1 MQTRSSRRHPPKQS
15 RFPWIRWVLVII
27 GILAFSGGAYAL
39 RLYSQTKYALDS
51 TYSGLKNQAVAT
63 TISDKKPFAA
73 LLLGVDTGALGRS
86 YKGNSDTMIVAVVNP
101 QKKTTTMVSIPRDTV
116 AQLIGTESFNMQKI
130 NAAYNVGGS
139 DMAIDTVSKL
149 VDVPIKYYMTI
160 NMGALENVVD
170 AVGGIDV
177 NVPFSYTD
185 SHSHNWHFT
194 KGPMHL
200 NGAKALAYARMRHE
214 DPQGDYGRQQ
224 RQQQVIKAIL
234 KKAISLNGLTKFN
247 QLLKT
252 VSNNIQ
258 TNLTFNDMT
267 TIFTNYRAA
276 TGTIKTDTLQGQSAK
291 IYSNLYGD
299 YLDYQVPSNDELQ
312 RVSDKLRAALGLD
325 STTVANQSTKENDAN
340 TSFSWH
346 TTADQ
351 TYTIYNPDY

>member
-1 MQTRSSRRHPPKQS
+1 
-15 RFPWIRWVLVII
+15 V
-27 GILAFSGGAYAL
+27 LAFSGGAYAL

-51 TYSGLKNQAVAT
+51 TYSGLKNQKVST

-149 VDVPIKYYMTI
+149 VNVPIKYYMTI

-170 AVGGIDV
+170 AVGGVDV

-185 SHSHNWHFT
+185 SHSHNWRFT
-194 KGPMHL
+194 KGEMHL
-200 NGAKALAYARMRHE
+200 NGARALAYARMRHE
-214 DPQGDYGRQQ
+214 DPEGDYGRQK

-234 KKAISLNGLTKFN
+234 KKAVSLNGLTKFN

-258 TNLTFNDMT
+258 TNLTFDDMT

-276 TGTIKTDTLQGQSAK
+276 TTTIHTDTLKGQAAN
-291 IYSNLYGD
+291 IYSSLYGI
-299 YLDYQVPSNDELQ
+299 YLDYQVPSNDEIQ
-312 RVSDKLRAALGLD
+312 RVSTKMRAALGLQ
-325 STTVANQSTKENDAN
+325 SKTVTNQNTRENDAN
-340 TSFSWH
+340 TSFSWN

-351 TYTIYNPDY
+351 TYTIYNPDL